1 MIKLKIE
8 KFRNMIFV
16 QKKEE
21 VVRFLQTYDIN
32 TPQNDLGCKFLNF
45 SVTTYNLEKKIGQIT
60 TIGARDEDE
69 KEDEKNKTKIT
80 SETDQLSEYIFY
92 GSNKER
98 YLYFKESDPKSYGE
112 VIAWTPLHYAVGTEK
127 TDMIRL
133 FLEKGADLT
142 VKDACGRT
150 ALDLAEFLQ
159 REKAVKIIKQHL
171 DKLSKQKK

>member
-1 MIKLKIE
+1 
-8 KFRNMIFV
+8 MIFV

-45 SVTTYNLEKKIGQIT
+45 SVTTYNVEKKIGQIT
-60 TIGARDEDE
+60 TIGAKDEDE
-69 KEDEKNKTKIT
+69 KQDEKNKTKIT
-80 SETDQLSEYIFY
+80 SEVDQLSEYIFY

-98 YLYFKESDPKSYGE
+98 FLYFKDTDSKKYGDP
-112 VIAWTPLHYAVGTEK
+112 IPWTPLHYAVGTEK
-127 TDMIRL
+127 QDMIRL

-150 ALDLAEFLQ
+150 PLDLAEFLG
-159 REKAVKIIKQHL
+159 REKAAKLIKQHL